1 MQYIINKFSN
11 MIKFKVNANG
21 YCKEQLVDNTSKS
34 KTSNKKLIGTIVL
47 AVFTLLFAV
56 ASMYFFVQYQK
67 IKKDPSIV
75 TKQESEVLLAQIGKL
90 IEIPKDETPT
100 IATIQDK
107 EKLKDQP
114 FFANAQN
121 GDKIVIYTKAK
132 KAIVFR
138 PKDNKIINVGPIAID
153 QQATVSVALVNAGGD
168 VASIEKQITDKLGES
183 VTIVSKTDANT
194 KNTKQLTVVDVSGNN
209 AEGAKKVAEAIG
221 AEVGELPAGEDKPAN
236 ASVVVFVK

>member
-1 MQYIINKFSN
+1 
-11 MIKFKVNANG
+11 MIKFLRNNNGYHKEYVVDYKSNKVN
-21 YCKEQLVDNTSKS
+21 KR
-34 KTSNKKLIGTIVL
+34 LIGTIVL
-47 AVFTLLFAV
+47 AIVALLFAT

-67 IKKDPSIV
+67 IKKDPTIV

-100 IATIQDK
+100 IATVQDK
-107 EKLKDQP
+107 DKLKDQP

-138 PKDNKIINVGPIAID
+138 PSENKIINVGPIAID
-153 QQATVSVALVNAGGD
+153 QQASVPVALVNAGGD
-168 VASIEKQITDKLGES
+168 IANIEKQITDKLGES
-183 VTIVSKTDANT
+183 VTIVSKSDAKTANT
-194 KNTKQLTVVDVSGNN
+194 TELTVVDVSGNN
-209 AEGAKKVAEAIG
+209 ADGAKKVAEAIG
-221 AEVGELPAGEDKPAN
+221 AEVGELPAGETKPED